1 VDVQRRS
8 AAAEISPRSVGMGKR
23 KSPPTNA
30 PEAGIA
36 DDGSAEE
43 EEVVVVQSPSG
54 FPPRPAR
61 PQGSKAAKAELV
73 QQKKREKILVG
84 QARATESM
92 AEASLLKATAPQ
104 DQCAMSLFTMPME
117 EGMSDE
123 AKRYFTLRRQEE
135 IHRLE
140 RRMRLERRAAEL
152 EHSKQ
157 LNAGN
162 LEATTSRRPIRGA
175 VASPAVPIDSPAAPW
190 APSPTIADT
199 SGAGAVETPRP
210 LPVFTGTRLLF
221 LFLFLIG
228 FLIVGIR
235 VWGSLLGLLLLDYG
249 NVDLGFW
256 ELGGVRGILQ
266 WSPRV
271 STAIQFGHSIRPFHY
286 TAVQFAANSVPRT
299 IRPFEQFGP

>member
-1 VDVQRRS
+1 
-8 AAAEISPRSVGMGKR
+8 MGKR

-61 PQGSKAAKAELV
+61 LQGSKAAKVELV
-73 QQKKREKILVG
+73 QQKKRDKILVG
-84 QARATESM
+84 QAQATESM
-92 AEASLLKATAPQ
+92 TKASLLKATTLQ

-123 AKRYFTLRRQEE
+123 AKRYFTLQRQEE

-140 RRMRLERRAAEL
+140 RRMRLERRAAEVEEL

-162 LEATTSRRPIRGA
+162 LEATTSRRPIRGV
-175 VASPAVPIDSPAAPW
+175 VASPVVPVNSPAASW

-210 LPVFTGTRLLF
+210 LSVFTCTRLLF
-221 LFLFLIG
+221 MFLFLIG
-228 FLIVGIR
+228 F
-235 VWGSLLGLLLLDYG
+235 S
-249 NVDLGFW
+249 
-256 ELGGVRGILQ
+256 
-266 WSPRV
+266 
-271 STAIQFGHSIRPFHY
+271 
-286 TAVQFAANSVPRT
+286 
-299 IRPFEQFGP
+299 